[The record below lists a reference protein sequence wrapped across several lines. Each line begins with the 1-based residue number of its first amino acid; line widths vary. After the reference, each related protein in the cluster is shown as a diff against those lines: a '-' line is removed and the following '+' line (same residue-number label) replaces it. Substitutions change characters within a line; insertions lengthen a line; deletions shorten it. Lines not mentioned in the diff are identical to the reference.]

1 MILRRGASAGVALC
15 LCQCIAATGG
25 LDRSLQADAPA
36 TAYLLHLVLDNMLQ
50 MPVPATSSRIEQLRR
65 VTAGLK
71 RQQDAAQPLLR
82 DGHTHHTPLI
92 LPAAEA
98 ILQWATERPS
108 FISPL
113 LARSDDSARLR

>member
-1 MILRRGASAGVALC
+1 
-15 LCQCIAATGG
+15 
-25 LDRSLQADAPA
+25 
-36 TAYLLHLVLDNMLQ
+36 MLQ
-50 MPVPATSSRIEQLRR
+50 MPIIPATSSRIEQLRR

-113 LARSDDSARLR
+113 LARSDTSALLRWAYAEGAPLALADRRSAH

>member
-1 MILRRGASAGVALC
+1 VHRSDGRSG
-15 LCQCIAATGG
+15 
-25 LDRSLQADAPA
+25 SLQADAPA

-50 MPVPATSSRIEQLRR
+50 MPIPATSSRIEQLRR

-113 LARSDDSARLR
+113 LARSDTSALLRWAYA